1 MPPIHPLSPQPQQ
14 VQFLELQ
21 FSANL
26 RAPCFFT
33 FPGSVRSDTK
43 CNTPATLLPQFR
55 QTHTRDTR
63 KWKLGLIVV
72 RVIQQLEAANLNS
85 NFRLQVSQVYSI
97 QFSMPSSLSS
107 PYIYTQ
113 GIMTD
118 KLRSF
123 LEGRF
128 QNSKTKEFVIGVA
141 DSKLGASIS
150 EGTKFS
156 CRSNEFMLELLRG
169 VRLHFE
175 QFIKNLKVFLDLAE
189 KDLRQIKALFLEVCI
204 LSYV

>member
-1 MPPIHPLSPQPQQ
+1 
-14 VQFLELQ
+14 
-21 FSANL
+21 
-26 RAPCFFT
+26 
-33 FPGSVRSDTK
+33 
-43 CNTPATLLPQFR
+43 
-55 QTHTRDTR
+55 
-63 KWKLGLIVV
+63 
-72 RVIQQLEAANLNS
+72 
-85 NFRLQVSQVYSI
+85 
-97 QFSMPSSLSS
+97 
-107 PYIYTQ
+107 
-113 GIMTD
+113 MTD

-189 KDLRQIKALFLEVCI
+189 KDLRQIKALFLEMNAHIPCKNSKTTQVLRGFSSQKLFFGQAEEVTFLLGLRNMSPCQRCPAI
-204 LSYV
+204 QGLHLLQ